1 MKNKKEKQQ
10 VNPKGGE
17 LFKADIVLKTQEQF
31 DKEIDILLKRYP
43 NLNRE
48 QVRLV
53 YEKDILTECWINT
66 IYQILVYRGEQAD
79 ELVHEKWLKGKCTY
93 LSIKRRDKRPVNN
106 WQDMQTIKNRLCG
119 TETDAI
125 QIFPKE
131 SRMINQANQYHLI
144 VFPEDVYLPFG
155 WHGQR
160 IVMTDDREGGA
171 NVSRQNFKG
180 EVL

>member
-1 MKNKKEKQQ
+1 MKNKKEKRKVQ
-10 VNPKGGE
+10 PKGGE
-17 LFKADIVLKTQEQF
+17 LYKADIVLKTQEQH
-31 DKEIDILLKRYP
+31 DKEVDVLLKSYP
-43 NLNRE
+43 HLNRE

-53 YEKDILTECWINT
+53 YEKNILTECWVNT
-66 IYQILVYRGEQAD
+66 IYQVLVYRGEDAD
-79 ELVHEKWLKGKCTY
+79 ELIHEKSLKGKCTY

-144 VFPEDVYLPFG
+144 VFPYDYYLPFG
-155 WHGQR
+155 WHGKR
-160 IVMTDDREGGA
+160 IVMTDDREGGEHTSA
-171 NVSRQNFKG
+171 QVFKG
-180 EVL
+180 EVV